1 MTSASGPVLIGV
13 DIGTTNLKVVAI
25 RPDGTTLSVVRRGM
39 RIDHP
44 GPGAAEFDLGQLEAD
59 LIALLS
65 ETVERLASSGH
76 AAADIAAIGIC
87 SIGES
92 FVGLDGE
99 GRRVTPC
106 PTWFDR
112 RTANR
117 RPEWGLSARDW
128 FDRTGMVDDDIYTVH
143 RLGYARRSGVDWFDR
158 ANRWAMVADYATWR
172 LTGTL
177 VSNPSLAARSGLAD
191 RRSGTWDAELAR
203 TAGLDPSVLPELRPQ
218 GKGRGRVTA
227 AIASLTGLVAGTPVV
242 NAGHDHPCA
251 GLACRM
257 TDPGPVIDSTGTS
270 EALKTVVD
278 RPLGYD
284 EVGGGLYDCYPYV
297 IPERFIL
304 SGHIPASGALL
315 DWLERLLAGPDGG
328 RPAIDRLWRVAEKA
342 PAGADGVRVLPYL
355 RGTGAPWNQRGRR
368 AEIIGLGEEAS
379 AGMLLRAAVEGLAA
393 WLLLNLDRF
402 AAITGQKTED
412 LILAGGGARNAFV
425 DAVKAALINR
435 PLVMPSVDEAAG
447 IGAALVGGLAV
458 GVFSDPAEAVRLP
471 AIGSTRIDVDPALAA
486 IYAPLVPD
494 LVGRLTSIGEPR

>member
-44 GPGAAEFDLGQLEAD
+44 GPGAAEFDLGQLEVD
-59 LIALLS
+59 LVVLLG
-65 ETVERLASSGH
+65 ETVERLVQSGH
-76 AAADIAAIGIC
+76 GPADVAAIGIC

-92 FVGLDGE
+92 FVGLDETGQ
-99 GRRVTPC
+99 RVTPC

-112 RTANR
+112 RTANLR
-117 RPEWGLSARDW
+117 TEWGLSARDW

-143 RLGYARRSGVDWFDR
+143 RLGHARRTGADWFGR
-158 ANRWAMVADYATWR
+158 ARRWAMVADYATWG

-177 VSNPSLAARSGLAD
+177 AANPSLAARSGLAD
-191 RRSGTWDAELAR
+191 RRTGAWDADLVR
-203 TAGLDPSVLPELRPQ
+203 TTGLDASVLPDLLPQ
-218 GKGRGRVTA
+218 GEGRGTLTA
-227 AIASLTGLVAGTPVV
+227 AIAALTGLVEGTPVV

-257 TDPGPVIDSTGTS
+257 TEPGPVIDSTGTS

-297 IPERFIL
+297 IPGRFIL

-328 RPAIDRLWRVAEKA
+328 RSAIDRLWQAAEQA
-342 PAGADGVRVLPYL
+342 PAGTGGVRVLPYL

-379 AGMLLRAAVEGLAA
+379 AGTVLRAAVEGLSS

-402 AAITGQKTED
+402 AAITGERPD
-412 LILAGGGARNAFV
+412 ELILAGGGARNAFV
-425 DAVKAALINR
+425 DAVKAALIDR
-435 PLVMPSVDEAAG
+435 PLVMPGVEEAAG

-458 GVFSDPAEAVRLP
+458 GLFASPADAVRLE

-486 IYAPLVPD
+486 VYAPLVPD
-494 LVGRLTSIGEPR
+494 LVGRLTSIGEP

>member
-25 RPDGTTLSVVRRGM
+25 RPDGAPLNVVRRGM

-44 GPGAAEFDLGQLEAD
+44 GPGAAEFDLGQLEGD
-59 LIALLS
+59 LVALLG
-65 ETVERLASSGH
+65 ETVERLAVAGH
-76 AAADIAAIGIC
+76 GPADIAAIGIC

-92 FVGLDGE
+92 FVGLDE
-99 GRRVTPC
+99 AGRRVTPC

-112 RTANR
+112 RTANLR
-117 RPEWGLSARDW
+117 AEWGLTPRDW

-143 RLGYARRSGVDWFDR
+143 RLGHARRTGAGWFGR
-158 ANRWAMVADYATWR
+158 ARRWAMVADYAVWC

-177 VSNPSLAARSGLAD
+177 AANPSLAARSGLAD
-191 RRSGTWDAELAR
+191 RRTGAWDADLVR
-203 TAGLDPSVLPELRPQ
+203 TTGLDAAALPDLRPQ
-218 GKGRGRVTA
+218 GEGRGALTA
-227 AIASLTGLVAGTPVV
+227 AIAALTGLAAGTPVV

-257 TDPGPVIDSTGTS
+257 TEPGPVIDSTGTS

-297 IPERFIL
+297 IPGRFIL

-328 RPAIDRLWRVAEKA
+328 RPAIDRLWQAAEQA
-342 PAGADGVRVLPYL
+342 PAGTGGVRVLPYL

-368 AEIIGLGEEAS
+368 AEIVGLGEEAS
-379 AGMLLRAAVEGLAA
+379 AGTVLRAAVEGLSS

-402 AAITGQKTED
+402 AAITGERPD
-412 LILAGGGARNAFV
+412 ELILAGGGARNAFV
-425 DAVKAALINR
+425 DAVKAALIDR
-435 PLVMPSVDEAAG
+435 PLVMPDVEEAAG

-458 GVFSDPAEAVRLP
+458 GLFASPAEAVRLE

-486 IYAPLVPD
+486 VYAPLVPD
-494 LVGRLTSIGEPR
+494 LVGRLTSIGEP

>member
-1 MTSASGPVLIGV
+1 MTAASGPVLIGV

-25 RPDGTTLSVVRRGM
+25 RPDGTTLNVVRRGM

-44 GPGAAEFDLGQLEAD
+44 GPGAAEFDLDQLEVD
-59 LIALLS
+59 LVVLLG
-65 ETVERLASSGH
+65 ETVERLVAAGH
-76 AAADIAAIGIC
+76 GPADIAAIGIC

-92 FVGLDGE
+92 FVGLDE
-99 GRRVTPC
+99 AGRRVTPC

-112 RTANR
+112 RTANLR
-117 RPEWGLSARDW
+117 GEWGLTARDW

-143 RLGYARRSGVDWFDR
+143 RLGHARRTGADWFGR
-158 ANRWAMVADYATWR
+158 ARRWAMVADYATWC

-177 VSNPSLAARSGLAD
+177 TANPSLAARSGLAD
-191 RRSGTWDAELAR
+191 RRTGAWDADLVR
-203 TAGLDPSVLPELRPQ
+203 TTGLDAAVLPDLRPQ
-218 GKGRGRVTA
+218 GEGRGALTA
-227 AIASLTGLVAGTPVV
+227 AIAALTGLVEGTPVV

-257 TDPGPVIDSTGTS
+257 TEPGPVIDSTGTS

-297 IPERFIL
+297 IPGRFIL

-328 RPAIDRLWRVAEKA
+328 RPAIDRLWQAAERA
-342 PAGADGVRVLPYL
+342 PAGTGGVRVLPYL

-379 AGMLLRAAVEGLAA
+379 AGTVLRAAVEGLSS

-402 AAITGQKTED
+402 AAITGERPD
-412 LILAGGGARNAFV
+412 ELILAGGGARNAFV
-425 DAVKAALINR
+425 DAVKAALIDR
-435 PLVMPSVDEAAG
+435 PLVMPGVEEAAG

-458 GVFSDPAEAVRLP
+458 GLFASPAEAVRLE

-486 IYAPLVPD
+486 VYAPLVPD
-494 LVGRLTSIGEPR
+494 LVGRLTSIGEP

>member
-1 MTSASGPVLIGV
+1 MISASGPVLIGV

-25 RPDGTTLSVVRRGM
+25 RPDGTTLSVVRRSM

-44 GPGAAEFDLGQLEAD
+44 GPGAAEFDLDQLETD
-59 LIALLS
+59 LVSSLD
-65 ETVERLASSGH
+65 ETVERLASAGH
-76 AAADIAAIGIC
+76 AAADIAAVGIC

-92 FVGLDGE
+92 FVGLDAE

-112 RTANR
+112 RTANLR
-117 RPEWGLSARDW
+117 SDWGLSARDW

-143 RLGYARRSGVDWFDR
+143 RLGYARRSGADWFGR
-158 ANRWAMVADYATWR
+158 ASRWAMVADYATWC
-172 LTGTL
+172 LTGAL

-191 RRSGTWDAELAR
+191 RRSGAWDAELVR
-203 TAGLDPSVLPELRPQ
+203 TTGLDPAVLPELRPQ
-218 GKGRGRVTA
+218 GEGRA
-227 AIASLTGLVAGTPVV
+227 ALSAAVASLTGLAAGTPVV

-297 IPERFIL
+297 IPGRFIL

-328 RPAIDRLWRVAEKA
+328 RPAIDRLWQAAEKA

-379 AGMLLRAAVEGLAA
+379 AGTLLRAAVEGLAA

-402 AAITGQKTED
+402 AAITGDKPAE

-425 DAVKAALINR
+425 DAVKAAFIDR
-435 PLVMPSVDEAAG
+435 PLVMPAVDEAAG
-447 IGAALVGGLAV
+447 VGAALVGGLAA
-458 GVFSDPAEAVRLP
+458 GVFGNAAEAVRLG
-471 AIGSTRIDVDPALAA
+471 AIGTARIDVDPALAA
-486 IYAPLVPD
+486 TYAPLVPE
-494 LVGRLTSIGEPR
+494 LVGRLERIGDPS